1 MKSLFRT
8 TPMQSIEATISSL
21 TKRGEQLAAKRA
33 AAQMVADKAIKARQH
48 ALLSADL
55 DDHRALDKVQSAA
68 ATASLDLAAID
79 DAIAVLAQQKAEAE
93 HRLAAERERIER
105 AAAAD
110 KLTNQVDTIK
120 AALPGYLEHSRALA
134 DALSEI
140 SPWHFE
146 SSQINSFVQNAMAQ
160 VEVAA
165 NFAIAEL
172 AAMPDAVREGRQ
184 AIPGEPVSIPVIEP
198 SEPAIAPLI
207 EPDPVLRAAAFTV
220 IDRSAEARS
229 IEIEVPRA

>member
-1 MKSLFRT
+1 MHQLEIVIAPF
-8 TPMQSIEATISSL
+8 A
-21 TKRGEQLAAKRA
+21 KRGEQLAIKRV
-33 AAQMVADKAIKARQH
+33 AAQAAADKAIKARQH

-55 DDHRALDKVQSAA
+55 DDQRALDRVQSAA

-93 HRLAAERERIER
+93 RQFAAERDRIER
-105 AAAAD
+105 AAAAE
-110 KLTNQVDTIK
+110 KLTNQVDAIK
-120 AALPGYLEHSRALA
+120 AALPGYLEHSRVLA

-146 SSQINSFVQNAMAQ
+146 SDQIANFVQNTTAQ

-165 NFAIAEL
+165 NFAVAEL
-172 AAMPDAVREGRQ
+172 AAMPEAVREGRQ
-184 AIPGEPVSIPVIEP
+184 AIPGEPGPVPVIEP
-198 SEPAIAPLI
+198 SEPAIAAQI
-207 EPDPVLRAAAFTV
+207 EPDPVLRAAGFTV